1 MGLQTDNT
9 LFLANK
15 TFAKSKETKLQEAN
29 FLAKEREE
37 LTRTTLIKFNGGHIK
52 QEKDS
57 IILTQER
64 QCQNLK
70 LVTTKVIDLTSSR
83 REIYKVV
90 ALKD

>member
-1 MGLQTDNT
+1 MYDLCLLYTNCNGFGIVGLQMDNT

-15 TFAKSKETKLQEAN
+15 TFAKSKDTKLQEAN

-37 LTRTTLIKFNGGHIK
+37 LIQTTLIKFNRGHIK

-64 QCQNLK
+64 
-70 LVTTKVIDLTSSR
+70 
-83 REIYKVV
+83 
-90 ALKD
+90 